1 MNDAIRYQSIY
12 KTTWENIR
20 ELIGTEIE
28 TKNTM
33 DGVIRWKVVESESI
47 TEDLFKDVRKK
58 EHIFIEDKKL
68 PVKLEEDF
76 ETKDGFTAVFMNIW
90 PRNMEVDRET
100 LNTIVIIDNTKR
112 KGKYQRAI
120 KIISTAEYIVF
131 HALMI
136 GASRYTE
143 QGERLWPDPAGRKK
157 EGKDYQIWW
166 TLVST

>member
-1 MNDAIRYQSIY
+1 
-12 KTTWENIR
+12 
-20 ELIGTEIE
+20 
-28 TKNTM
+28 
-33 DGVIRWKVVESESI
+33 
-47 TEDLFKDVRKK
+47 
-58 EHIFIEDKKL
+58 
-68 PVKLEEDF
+68 
-76 ETKDGFTAVFMNIW
+76 
-90 PRNMEVDRET
+90 MEVDRDT

-136 GASRYTE
+136 GTSRYAE
-143 QGERLWPDPAGRKK
+143 QGERLWSDPAGRKK